1 MIIVSRRAI
10 RFFNFIAGHG
20 FRLNGIALYP
30 FIFLNPDS
38 KITPELINHERIHIR
53 QQMELLVI
61 PFYIW
66 YLYES
71 YCKGYMGNRFE
82 REAYGNEHNLTY
94 LATRK
99 WYSFRKY

>member
-10 RFFNFIAGHG
+10 KFFNFVAGRG
-20 FRLNGIALYP
+20 TRLNGIALYP
-30 FIFLNPDS
+30 FIILNPDS

-53 QQMELLVI
+53 QQMELLII

-66 YLYES
+66 YFYES
-71 YCKGYMGNRFE
+71 FRKGYFNNRFE
-82 REAYGNEHNLTY
+82 REAYDNEHNLTY

-99 WYSFRKY
+99 WYSFMKY